1 MSLVL
6 DNVSK
11 VVGPEVHVRDVT
23 LTLAPS
29 EPGLAERSPAEDS
42 TAEPALTAFRSR
54 PTTR

>member
-11 VVGPEVHVRDVT
+11 VVGPEVHVRDVA
-23 LTLAPS
+23 LTPAPG
-29 EPGLAERSPAEDS
+29 EPGLAERSAAEDS
-42 TAEPALTAFRSR
+42 TAEPAVPAFRFC